1 MRLDVLGAE
10 VFSPDFSH
18 RVMSA
23 WENFMVKGNCG
34 RYQVRDVIR
43 SSWERCRTGHVP
55 PSVAKA
61 PLAAAGDNLYRLQE
75 EHRELLEVAQEV
87 VVTLGGVLNQSRSLL
102 VVTDPQGIILNAYGD
117 PATMESGAE
126 RHIGPGGHWQEDA
139 MGTNAIGTAIAAGS
153 PVQVHALEHYCEG
166 VKAWTC
172 SAALVRDAQGED
184 ILGAIDISGCHDTF
198 NAHSLALAIS
208 IASQIEAILK
218 GKDAR
223 DRIRLLEWCSA
234 ETARWQGDGFVVLDR
249 KGRVVS
255 TNKYA
260 AEMLGRLDIPQPVTA
275 GRPLPGVQR
284 GRNRGVAG
292 MPSWVRPEWVQPVK
306 IDGKDF
312 GNLVVIPRHAPRAP
326 VADAA
331 TATVAPAVRPPDGF
345 ENIVGVSEAISAAV
359 DRARRLSAGFL
370 PVLLLGETGVGKEEF
385 AKAIHE
391 SSPVRDGPFVA
402 VNCGAFA
409 RDLVAS
415 ELFGY
420 ADGAFTGAVKGGRRG
435 KFEEAD
441 GGTLFLDEIGEL
453 PLDVQPHMLRVLQDG
468 MVTRIGESRARKVS
482 VRIVSATNR
491 DLRAVV
497 ASGRFREDLYY
508 RLAVATLSL
517 PPLRTRQCDLPLLAE
532 HFMDKFAQR
541 SGGPRKQI
549 SADLRQALALY
560 SWPGNIRQL
569 KNTLESMYQLSE
581 EATLHISDLPPELQQ
596 PDSIAP
602 APRLPGLRARERET
616 IISAIEEH
624 GGNLRQTALAL
635 GIARSTLYEK
645 MRAYGIR
652 RATFVA
658 DEYGTGPSQ

>member
-18 RVMSA
+18 SVMSA
-23 WENFMVKGNCG
+23 WESFMVKGNCG
-34 RYQVRDVIR
+34 RHQVRDVIR
-43 SSWERCRTGHVP
+43 SSWERCRTGQVP
-55 PSVAKA
+55 PTVAEA
-61 PLAAAGDNLYRLQE
+61 PVAVAGDNLRLLQE
-75 EHRELLEVAQEV
+75 EHRELLEVTQEV
-87 VVTLGGVLNQSRSLL
+87 VATLGSVLNQSRSVL
-102 VVTDPQGIILNAYGD
+102 VVADPQGIILDIYGD

-126 RHIGPGGHWQEDA
+126 QHIAPGGHWEEHVT
-139 MGTNAIGTAIAAGS
+139 GTNAIGTAIAAGS

-172 SAALVRDAQGED
+172 SAALVRDAQGAD
-184 ILGAIDISGCHDTF
+184 ILGAIDISGCPDTF

-208 IASQIEAILK
+208 IAAQIEAILK

-223 DRIRLLEWCSA
+223 DRIRLLEWCST
-234 ETARWQGDGFVVLDR
+234 ETAAWQSDGFVVLDR

-255 TNKYA
+255 ANKNA
-260 AEMLGRLDIPQPVTA
+260 EEMLGRLGIHQLVTA
-275 GRPLPGVQR
+275 GQPLPGVQR

-292 MPSWVRPEWVQPVK
+292 MPPWARPEWVRSVR
-306 IDGKDF
+306 IDGRDF
-312 GNLVVIPRHAPRAP
+312 GTLVMIPRQTPRAP
-326 VADAA
+326 LAS
-331 TATVAPAVRPPDGF
+331 RPPPAAQSRTEF

-359 DRARRLSAGFL
+359 DRARRLAAGSL
-370 PVLLLGETGVGKEEF
+370 PVLLLGETGAGKEEF

-391 SSPVRDGPFVA
+391 SSPVKDGPFVA

-453 PLDVQPHMLRVLQDG
+453 PLDVQPHLLRVLQDG
-468 MVTRIGESRARKVS
+468 IVTRIGESRARKVS
-482 VRIVSATNR
+482 VRIISATNR

-517 PPLRTRQCDLPLLAE
+517 PPLRARQCDIPLLAE
-532 HFMDKFAQR
+532 HFMDGLALR

-549 SADLRQALALY
+549 SGELCQALTLH

-581 EATLHISDLPPELQQ
+581 GPMLGLSDLPPEFQLSTSSEV
-596 PDSIAP
+596 PT
-602 APRLPGLRARERET
+602 PRLTGLRARERET
-616 IISAIEEH
+616 IIAAIEEH
-624 GGNLRQTALAL
+624 GGNLRQAAVAL

-645 MRAYGIR
+645 IRAYGIR
-652 RATFVA
+652 RGAFVA
-658 DEYGTGPSQ
+658 DEYGTGTSL